1 MDFLFQST
9 VGSYYTSL
17 IFFTVLFIVSVVFV
31 FLIGKEESFATHFY
45 DKNFFLGVFFL
56 GALFFGF
63 WSYKAFENIKDYNE
77 ISKGKIEE
85 YYNIEKVGKTLVFE
99 VKKDNNVLKSHF
111 SSTIEEETDSDYIF
125 VAKDQKVSIPKNV
138 VKIGRAHV

>member
-1 MDFLFQST
+1 MDFLLRT
-9 VGSYYTSL
+9 NIGSYYANL
-17 IFFTVLFIVSVVFV
+17 VLFTFLFIVCVVFV
-31 FLIGKEESFATHFY
+31 FLIGKEEDSFMSYY
-45 DKNFFLGVFFL
+45 DKKFGLGLFLL
-56 GALFFGF
+56 GTIFFGF

-111 SSTIEEETDSDYIF
+111 SSTIQEETDSEYIL
-125 VAKDQKVSIPKNV
+125 VADDQKVSIPKNI
-138 VKIGRAHV
+138 VK

>member
-31 FLIGKEESFATHFY
+31 FLTGKEESFATHFY

-99 VKKDNNVLKSHF
+99 AKKDNSVLKNHF
-111 SSTIEEETDSDYIF
+111 SSAIEEETDSEYIF
-125 VAKDQKVSIPKNV
+125 VAKDKKVSIPK
-138 VKIGRAHV
+138 KCC